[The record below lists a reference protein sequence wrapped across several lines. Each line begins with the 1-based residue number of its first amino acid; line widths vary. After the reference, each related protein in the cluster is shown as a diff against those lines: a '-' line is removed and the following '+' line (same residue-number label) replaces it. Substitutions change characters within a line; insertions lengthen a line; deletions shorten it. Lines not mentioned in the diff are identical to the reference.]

1 MKILDLHSHSLRE
14 NAIVSVSAD
23 EKLSEGYFYSVGI
36 HPWYITDDI
45 DLDRLLEKCLDDKV
59 KAIGE
64 CGLDF
69 NRKDISPNKQKKIF
83 IRQIEISEKLE
94 KPMIIHCVKAH
105 EQLLS
110 IHKKYQPKQE
120 WIIHGFRQKPTIA
133 KQFINAGINISL
145 GEKFNTET
153 ALIIPSERLF
163 IETDDRE
170 DVDINMVIQS
180 LAMVINKD
188 VEKLKKEIEDNLSRL
203 FKL

>member
-23 EKLSEGYFYSVGI
+23 EKLSEGYYYSVGI
-36 HPWYITDDI
+36 HPWYITENI
-45 DLDRLLEKCLDDKV
+45 DFDKLIEKCLDDKV

-69 NRKDISPNKQKKIF
+69 HRKDISPAKQKEIF
-83 IRQIEISEKLE
+83 IHQLEISEKLE

-110 IHKKYQPKQE
+110 IHKKYHPKQE

-133 KQFINAGINISL
+133 KQFIDAGINISL

-170 DVDINMVIQS
+170 DIDINMVIQS
-180 LAMVINKD
+180 LALVINKD

>member
-14 NAIVSVSAD
+14 NAIVSASAD
-23 EKLSEGYFYSVGI
+23 EKLSEGYYYSVGI

-69 NRKDISPNKQKKIF
+69 NRKDIFPSKQEEIF

-110 IHKKYQPKQE
+110 IHKKYHPKQE

-133 KQFINAGINISL
+133 KQFIDAGINISL
-145 GEKFNTET
+145 GDKFNPET
-153 ALIIPSERLF
+153 VLIIPSERLF

>member
-23 EKLSEGYFYSVGI
+23 EKLSEGYYYSVGI
-36 HPWYITDDI
+36 HPWYITENI
-45 DLDRLLEKCLDDKV
+45 DFDKLREKCLDDKV

-69 NRKDISPNKQKKIF
+69 HRKDISPAKQEEIF
-83 IRQIEISEKLE
+83 IRQIEISEQLE

-133 KQFINAGINISL
+133 KQFIDAGINISL
-145 GEKFNTET
+145 GEKFNPET

-170 DVDINMVIQS
+170 DVDINMVIES

>member
-23 EKLSEGYFYSVGI
+23 EKLSEGYYYSVGI
-36 HPWYITDDI
+36 HPWYITENI
-45 DLDRLLEKCLDDKV
+45 DFDKLREKCLDDKV

-69 NRKDISPNKQKKIF
+69 HRKEISPKKQELIF
-83 IRQIEISEKLE
+83 IRQIEISEQLE

-145 GEKFNTET
+145 GEKFNPET

-180 LAMVINKD
+180 LEMVINKD
-188 VEKLKKEIEDNLSRL
+188 VEKLKKDIEDNLSRL

>member
-23 EKLSEGYFYSVGI
+23 EKLSEGYYYSVGI
-36 HPWYITDDI
+36 HPWYITENI
-45 DLDRLLEKCLDDKV
+45 DFDKLIEKCLDDKV

-69 NRKDISPNKQKKIF
+69 HRKEISPKKQEEIF
-83 IRQIEISEKLE
+83 IRQIEISEQLD

-105 EQLLS
+105 EQLLAL
-110 IHKKYQPKQE
+110 HRKFQPRQE

-133 KQFINAGINISL
+133 KQFIDAGINISL
-145 GEKFNTET
+145 GEKFNSET
-153 ALIIPSERLF
+153 ALIIPIERLF
-163 IETDDRE
+163 LETDDIE
-170 DVDINMVIQS
+170 EGDINKVIQS
-180 LAMVINKD
+180 LATVINKD

>member
-23 EKLSEGYFYSVGI
+23 EKLLEGYYYSVGI
-36 HPWYITDDI
+36 HPWYITENI
-45 DLDRLLEKCLDDKV
+45 DFDKLREKCLDDKV

-64 CGLDF
+64 YGLDF
-69 NRKDISPNKQKKIF
+69 HRKEISPKKQEEIF
-83 IRQIEISEKLE
+83 FRQIEISEQLE

-133 KQFINAGINISL
+133 KQFIDAGINISL
-145 GEKFNTET
+145 GEKFNPET
-153 ALIIPSERLF
+153 ALIIPSEQLF

-188 VEKLKKEIEDNLSRL
+188 VEKLKKEIEDNLSRV

>member
-14 NAIVSVSAD
+14 NAIISASTD
-23 EKLSEGYFYSVGI
+23 ENLLEGYYYSVGI
-36 HPWYITDDI
+36 HPWYITENI
-45 DLDRLLEKCLDDKV
+45 DFYKLREKCLDDKV

-69 NRKDISPNKQKKIF
+69 HRKDISPAKQEEIF

-133 KQFINAGINISL
+133 KQFIDAGINISL

>member
-1 MKILDLHSHSLRE
+1 M
-14 NAIVSVSAD
+14 
-23 EKLSEGYFYSVGI
+23 
-36 HPWYITDDI
+36 
-45 DLDRLLEKCLDDKV
+45 
-59 KAIGE
+59 
-64 CGLDF
+64 DF
-69 NRKDISPNKQKKIF
+69 HRKEISPKKQEEIF
-83 IRQIEISEKLE
+83 IRQIEISEQLE

-133 KQFINAGINISL
+133 KQFIDAGINISL
-145 GEKFNTET
+145 GEKFNSET

-170 DVDINMVIQS
+170 DIDINMVIQS
-180 LAMVINKD
+180 LATVINKD
-188 VEKLKKEIEDNLSRL
+188 VEKLKKEIEDNLSRV

>member
-23 EKLSEGYFYSVGI
+23 EKLSEGYYYSVGI

-69 NRKDISPNKQKKIF
+69 HRKDISPDKQEEIF
-83 IRQIEISEKLE
+83 IHQIEISEQLE

-133 KQFINAGINISL
+133 KQFIDAGINISL
-145 GEKFNTET
+145 GEKFNPET

>member
-23 EKLSEGYFYSVGI
+23 EKLSEGYYYSVGI

-69 NRKDISPNKQKKIF
+69 HRKDISPSKQEEIF
-83 IRQIEISEKLE
+83 IHQIEISEKLE

-133 KQFINAGINISL
+133 KQFIDAGINISL
-145 GEKFNTET
+145 GDKFNPET